1 MPTKHILQTLSAL
14 VLSGAASLAFAT
26 PISGAVASGDL
37 TTVLPGG
44 VVVDFDAGPTGDFAS
59 FTSGAVT
66 FTGIGAPLTVGSDFN
81 GSFNTRGVNSL
92 LTGFDLD
99 PDAFEITL
107 ASPVSAFAFLW
118 GASDNTWTMD
128 VYDSAN
134 TLLES
139 IAVSAVFASNDGDYF
154 GATGA
159 NIARI
164 VLTDTGDSLGVGDF
178 VFLDNFTY
186 LTRGDTGVPEP
197 TTLLLMGAGLVGM
210 GLRRRGNRV

>member
-1 MPTKHILQTLSAL
+1 MSTKHLFKTLTAL

-26 PISGAVASGDL
+26 PLSGTVASGDL

-44 VVVDFDAGPTGDFAS
+44 AVVDFDAGPTGDFAS
-59 FTSGAVT
+59 FVSGGVT
-66 FTGIGAPLTVGSDFN
+66 FTGIGAPLTVAADFN
-81 GSFNTRGVNSL
+81 GSFNSRGVNSL

-128 VYDSAN
+128 IYNSAN
-134 TLLES
+134 TLIES
-139 IAVSAVFASNDGDYF
+139 IGIAAVFGSNLGDYY

-164 VLTDTGDSLGVGDF
+164 VLTDTGDNLGIGDYI
-178 VFLDNFTY
+178 FLDNFTH
-186 LTRGDTGVPEP
+186 LTRGNTVPEP
-197 TTLLLMGAGLVGM
+197 TTLLLMGAGLAGM
-210 GLRRRGNRV
+210 GLRRRGKRV